1 MCIGLGDISKIPT
14 DELVVSSDSDQ
25 VGIVDR
31 FNDEFMF
38 VNESITN
45 FKFKIPLADIDRIEN
60 SKIKLKIMRKDVEKY
75 ILKGDD

>member
-1 MCIGLGDISKIPT
+1 MVLGDISKIPT
-14 DELVVSSDSDQ
+14 SGLVISSDGDQ

-60 SKIKLKIMRKDVEKY
+60 TKIKLKIMRKDVEKY

>member
-1 MCIGLGDISKIPT
+1 MALGDISKIPT
-14 DELVVSSDSDQ
+14 DGLVVSSDSDQ

-45 FKFKIPLADIDRIEN
+45 YKFKIPLTDIDRIEN
-60 SKIKLKIMRKDVEKY
+60 TKIKLKIVRKDVEKY